1 MIKKLLLFSTFSLFC
16 SQANLQAQNVG
27 IGTNTP
33 TEKLHIVGNARITVL
48 SGAGTRMVTAD
59 PNGVLGTQAI
69 PIPTGGD
76 ITGVTAGAGLIGGGT
91 VGNVTLTANADNG
104 LYVNA
109 GADRIRMGG
118 PLVENTVITQAN
130 FTLSH
135 NLSGTGDFRIQDAGV
150 TTFEVRDDGTTRFGD
165 DVYWLDANSS
175 GLLLGVFSD
184 DGDDGRFRMYE
195 NGAVSMDLD
204 MNSQFIFNEQGLDRN
219 FRVESDGIANM
230 FFVDAGTNRVGIGTG
245 APVDRLEVAGGRVEF
260 TATTDASGLAGSGVL
275 EIGNTLRIDGN
286 EMITNTNTPLY
297 LQNGNNGDLIV
308 DATTFIVDASTN
320 RVGIA
325 TTTPSRTL
333 DVNGTVRIRGGGAT
347 AGDVLLCQ
355 DNAGN
360 AIWSNAGYGMV
371 PIGSI
376 VAWHGDIGG
385 GLPGLPAGWVQC
397 VGGTVADAASP
408 INGRPI
414 PNLNG
419 ATTSDSGDGS
429 RGRFLRGNTVS
440 GQFQIDQTNNFEQI
454 QSDDSDQGTIN
465 GVQTVDDDGNWSGW
479 MATSRDG
486 GDRDPLRFRVA
497 GVENRVTNMS
507 VRWIMRI
514 K

>member
-1 MIKKLLLFSTFSLFC
+1 MIKKLLLFSTFGLFC

-27 IGTNTP
+27 IGTNAP
-33 TEKLHIVGNARITVL
+33 TEKLHVVGNARITVL
-48 SGAGTRMVTAD
+48 GGAGTRMVVAD

-69 PIPTGGD
+69 PVSSGGD
-76 ITGVTAGAGLIGGGT
+76 ITAVTAGAGLVGGGT

-118 PLVENTVITQAN
+118 PLVENTVITQGN
-130 FTLSH
+130 FSLTY
-135 NLSGTGDFRIQDAGV
+135 NLTGNGDFRIQDAGT

-165 DVYWLDANSS
+165 DVYWLDVNSS
-175 GLLLGVFSD
+175 GTLLGVFSD
-184 DGDDGRFRMYE
+184 DGNDGRFRMYE
-195 NGAVSMDLD
+195 NGIVSMDLD

-230 FFVDAGTNRVGIGTG
+230 FLVDAGTNRVGIGT
-245 APVDRLEVAGGRVEF
+245 AALTQTLDVAGNVDVNNGSYYLRDLANNTYGIGYATEGGSEMAIFSDNIIEF
-260 TATTDASGLAGSGVL
+260 TESDADVVAVHISTNNRRMG
-275 EIGNTLRIDGN
+275 I
-286 EMITNTNTPLY
+286 NTN
-297 LQNGNNGDLIV
+297 
-308 DATTFIVDASTN
+308 A
-320 RVGIA
+320 
-325 TTTPSRTL
+325 PSRTL
-333 DVNGTVRIRGGGAT
+333 DVNGTIRIRGGGAT
-347 AGDVLLCQ
+347 TGDVLLCQ

-360 AIWSNAGYGMV
+360 AVWSNAGYGMV

-376 VAWHGDIGG
+376 IAWHGNIGG
-385 GLPGLPAGWVQC
+385 ALPALPAGWVQC
-397 VGGTVADAASP
+397 VGGNVNDVASP

-419 ATTSDSGDGS
+419 NTTSVSGDVS
-429 RGRFLRGNTVS
+429 RGRFLRGSTVS
-440 GQFQIDQTNNFEQI
+440 GQFQNDDANNFEQV
-454 QSDDSDQGTIN
+454 QADDSDQGVIN
-465 GVQTVDDDGNWSGW
+465 GVRTIDDDGNWSSY

-497 GVENRVTNMS
+497 GIENRVTNMS

>member
-1 MIKKLLLFSTFSLFC
+1 MIKKLLLFSTVGLFFT
-16 SQANLQAQNVG
+16 QINLQAQNVG
-27 IGTNTP
+27 IGTSAP
-33 TEKLHIVGNARITVL
+33 SEKLHVVGNARITVL
-48 SGAGTRMVTAD
+48 SGTGTRMVVA
-59 PNGVLGTQAI
+59 NASGVLGTQAI
-69 PIPTGGD
+69 PDGGD

-91 VGNVTLTANADNG
+91 AGNVTLTANANNG

-118 PLVENTVITQAN
+118 PLVENTTITQAN
-130 FTLSH
+130 FSLTH
-135 NLSGTGDFRIQDAGV
+135 NLTGTGDFRVQDAGV

-175 GLLLGVFSD
+175 GTLLGVFSD

-195 NGAVSMDLD
+195 NGVVSMDLD

-219 FRVESDGIANM
+219 FRVESDGVASM
-230 FFVDAGTNRVGIGTG
+230 FFVDAGLNRVGIGTG
-245 APVDRLEVAGGRVEF
+245 VPVDRLEVAGGRVEF
-260 TATTDASGLAGSGVL
+260 TATTDANGTAGTGVL
-275 EIGNTLRIDGN
+275 EIANSLRIDGN
-286 EMITNTNTPLY
+286 EIITNTNTPLY
-297 LQNGNNGDLIV
+297 LQSDNAGDLIV
-308 DATTFIVDASTN
+308 DGNSFMVDASTN
-320 RVGIA
+320 RVGLSTGA
-325 TTTPSRTL
+325 PSRTL
-333 DVNGTVRIRGGGAT
+333 DVNGLVRIRGGVPN
-347 AGDVLLCQ
+347 AGDVLMSQ

-360 AIWSNAGYGMV
+360 ATWSNAGYGMV

-376 VAWHGDIGG
+376 IAWHGNIGG
-385 GLPGLPAGWVQC
+385 GVGGLPTGWVEC
-397 VGGTVADAASP
+397 VGGAVADGASP

-414 PNLNG
+414 PNLNNG
-419 ATTSDSGDGS
+419 TTSDSGDGS
-429 RGRFLRGNTVS
+429 RGRFLRGNTIS
-440 GQFQIDQTNNFEQI
+440 GILQTDQTNNLEQI
-454 QSDDSDQGTIN
+454 QASDSDQGIIN
-465 GVQTVDDDGNWSGW
+465 GTTTVDDDGNWSSF